1 MLTLT
6 LALMLTLA
14 ALAIEQEE
22 KKLPALDNEREP
34 SNSPAHHIR
43 AVRPLEAV
51 VDEGQRVL
59 GGVEELNHR
68 PVLQRVGGL
77 LAVEGELRRDEVRQD
92 VVREDVAAP
101 VTIALFRSPQ
111 QQKKQNRREQSINGT
126 QPREGGQG
134 GCAGGK
140 RVRGGEGAVC
150 DRRSCAH
157 QQRDESNT
165 ESNNKNRKQPHPVC
179 RLFPVGRC
187 YRGHLGHPCP
197 VPRQQ

>member
-1 MLTLT
+1 MLALTLALM

-14 ALAIEQEE
+14 AFAIEQEE
-22 KKLPALDNEREP
+22 KKLPALDNEREQ
-34 SNSPAHHIR
+34 SDGRAHHIR

-77 LAVEGELRRDEVRQD
+77 LAVKGELRRDEVRQD

-111 QQKKQNRREQSINGT
+111 QKKKTDRNNQLM
-126 QPREGGQG
+126 GQT
-134 GCAGGK
+134 A
-140 RVRGGEGAVC
+140 
-150 DRRSCAH
+150 
-157 QQRDESNT
+157 
-165 ESNNKNRKQPHPVC
+165 
-179 RLFPVGRC
+179 
-187 YRGHLGHPCP
+187 
-197 VPRQQ
+197 